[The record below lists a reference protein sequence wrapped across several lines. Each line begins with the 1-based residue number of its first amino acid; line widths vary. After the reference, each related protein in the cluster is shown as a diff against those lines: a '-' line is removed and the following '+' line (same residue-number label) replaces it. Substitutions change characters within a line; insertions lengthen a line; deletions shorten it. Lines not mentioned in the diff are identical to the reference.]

1 VAALGG
7 HLRMRADGVEARL
20 RRGTTPLGGIRPRYE
35 DLGLPNLMGSALEAA
50 RVPPPSPPIPDEVL
64 DADLLRS
71 RQIVVLAA
79 DGLGYAQLLAAKKEL
94 GGLALLD
101 AAKADGAFFPLAST
115 CPSTTVAAIGSLCT
129 ARAPQDHG
137 LVGYRL
143 FLREFGGIANM
154 IRFAPID
161 WSGPPYDPEGFL
173 PVPTAFELA
182 ARKGVT
188 SRVVTRGR
196 FLGSPLS
203 KMIHRGAEVSGY
215 VAASDFGVRL
225 RDALTRR
232 RRKLVFAY
240 WDLVDGICHVYG
252 TRTEE
257 FYAEVAAFDAVLD
270 REVLRRAKD
279 VTILL
284 TADHGHVNA
293 LRKGHLDLRQRS
305 AILDAIAVPPTGEP
319 RLLYL
324 HAKDGDAERLAD
336 LAADAFGKKARVCTA
351 KTAFDDGLFGVGP
364 PPPSAVDRVGD
375 VIVMPTGTG
384 AIFGGFPGDHPDLVG
399 RHGGLTADEMLVPC
413 LVARL

>member
-1 VAALGG
+1 MA
-7 HLRMRADGVEARL
+7 
-20 RRGTTPLGGIRPRYE
+20 
-35 DLGLPNLMGSALEAA
+35 SALEAA
-50 RVPPPSPPIPDEVL
+50 GVDAPSPTVPEDVL
-64 DADLLRS
+64 DPDLLHA
-71 RQIVVLAA
+71 RQIVVLAV
-79 DGLGYAQLLAAKKEL
+79 DGLGYTQLLAAKTKR
-94 GGLALLD
+94 GGLAVLD
-101 AAKADGAFFPLAST
+101 AAKSDGDLFPMTST
-115 CPSTTVAAIGSLCT
+115 CPSTTVAAIGSLVT

-154 IRFAPID
+154 IRFGPLD
-161 WSGPPYDPEGFL
+161 RSGPPFDPEGFV

-182 ARKGVT
+182 TTEGVT

-203 KMIHRGAEVSGY
+203 KMIHRGAEVAGY
-215 VAASDFGVRL
+215 VGASDFGVRL

-232 RRKLVFAY
+232 RRKIVFAY
-240 WDLVDGICHVYG
+240 WDLVDGICHTYG

-257 FYAEVAAFDAVLD
+257 FYAEVATFDAVLE

-293 LRKGHLDLRQRS
+293 LKKGHIDLRKLP
-305 AILDAIAVPPTGEP
+305 AILDGIAMPPTGEP

-324 HAKDGDAERLAD
+324 HAKDGDANGLARLAAKA
-336 LAADAFGKKARVCTA
+336 LGTRARVCTA
-351 KTAFDDGLFGVGP
+351 KAAFDAGVFGVGAP
-364 PPPSAVDRVGD
+364 PPKSVDRVGD
-375 VIVMPTGTG
+375 VIVMPTGNG

-399 RHGGLTADEMLVPC
+399 RHGGLSADEMLVPC